1 MLSLIP
7 VATPDEDNL
16 ESLSGLVR
24 LLSDPKAADRIA
36 EFKNAAKVAAT
47 AVAEAQEIQA
57 QAQADRDKLASDL
70 AEKKAAHDKQIR
82 SDRFDFAQEMS
93 AARSNVAVRELAVD
107 RAETYLKSRTA
118 EVEQM
123 HKDLTGRL
131 DALKRATSAAS
142 T

>member
-1 MLSLIP
+1 
-7 VATPDEDNL
+7 
-16 ESLSGLVR
+16 
-24 LLSDPKAADRIA
+24 
-36 EFKNAAKVAAT
+36 
-47 AVAEAQEIQA
+47 
-57 QAQADRDKLASDL
+57 
-70 AEKKAAHDKQIR
+70 
-82 SDRFDFAQEMS
+82 
-93 AARSNVAVRELAVD
+93 VAVRELAVD